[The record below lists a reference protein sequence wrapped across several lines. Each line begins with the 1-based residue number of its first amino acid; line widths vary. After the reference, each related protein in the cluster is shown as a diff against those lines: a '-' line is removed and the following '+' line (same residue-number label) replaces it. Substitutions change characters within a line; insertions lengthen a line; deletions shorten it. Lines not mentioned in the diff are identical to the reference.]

1 MSDMWTIAEERDVQK
16 SIAKHAVPAN
26 IVKRYEA
33 WKAIVRSS
41 GPQALSGLPGL
52 RDHALQGE
60 WKRFRSSYLN
70 DTWRVIYRIE
80 NEVVQV
86 LVVRVSAH
94 DYRR

>member
-1 MSDMWTIAEERDVQK
+1 MWTIAEERDVQK

-41 GPQALSGLPGL
+41 GPNALRVLPGL
-52 RDHALQGE
+52 RDHTLQGA
-60 WKRFRSSYLN
+60 WKGFRASYLN
-70 DTWRVIYRIE
+70 ETWRVIYRIE

-86 LVVRVSAH
+86 VVVRISAH